1 MNFSSSLCRCWI
13 FIAIIVVLLSPFG
26 LAQQPPAG
34 QPGQQAQPPAGQAVP
49 GPGQEGQPPQ
59 PAQRQQSPIVRQI
72 EIQYAGPATLSRQRI
87 LSNMKTTVGQPYS
100 ELTVEDDVRSLYAT
114 GLVTNVRIYGEPLP
128 DGVKVIV
135 VVQTRVTLTEVI
147 IQGNQIVK
155 AKRLRREL
163 NLKTGTPLDE
173 QSLETARQKLVELY
187 QKRGYPDTD
196 VQYKVAVNED
206 RGTASVTFAVS
217 EGQRSVVKTIRFV
230 GNSVLS
236 AKRLRKEMK
245 TKENNPLGF
254 FTGAGRLNNQQL
266 DGDVQKLKELYQD
279 NGYADAQITDVK
291 IDRLDKKNVIVTI
304 YITEG
309 QQYHVGTVTIE
320 GLHIVSEANF
330 RKVIKVTE
338 GKVFSPQKLQKDIK
352 SVEDAYG
359 VAGYADAKVNVQTAP
374 AGPAVVNL
382 SYKVDE
388 GIQSFV
394 EHINISGNSRTKDKV
409 LRREIILSP
418 GDVFDTVRVDISKK
432 RLEGLQYFERVD
444 TYASDTAVPG
454 RKDLNVV
461 VQEKRTGNLNFGL
474 GFSTTDGL
482 LGFAELAQGN
492 FDIMNWKTFTGAGQ
506 KFRARV
512 QLGTETKDASV
523 ELSEPYFLD
532 QRLAVGGRLFFDEY
546 DYYSDVYDQ
555 RDYGFDIFLRKPI
568 TNFLSMKLDYTIQ
581 EIDIYNID
589 QSLITTQLN
598 NLINQEGVDN
608 LESRVTLGLTYDTRD
623 SAFLTR
629 KGTRIDFS
637 TYVSGG
643 PLGGSVQVYGFD
655 LDAAQYFHLPY
666 DTILLLN
673 GEIGS
678 VNNWSDGSKTGGIV
692 PIFDR
697 LYLGGAST
705 LRGFKFRDV
714 GPKDDQGNAVGGN
727 TLTRWTIEYTI
738 PIIERVRFAI
748 FYDGGFVNAGSW
760 SFSPEKVPVQ
770 GTPGKFSGGLNQDIG
785 IGVRLDLPI
794 GPLRLDYGFPIEEDS
809 FSSKSGQ
816 FQFSVGY
823 QF

>member
-1 MNFSSSLCRCWI
+1 MVT
-13 FIAIIVVLLSPFG
+13 IILAFLGPQG
-26 LAQQPPAG
+26 RAQQPPAG
-34 QPGQQAQPPAGQAVP
+34 QPPLPAAGQNPPAPGQEAQPPA
-49 GPGQEGQPPQ
+49 QPEKPQ
-59 PAQRQQSPIVRQI
+59 RSPIVRQI

-100 ELTVEDDVRSLYAT
+100 EQTVEDDVRSLYAT

-135 VVQTRVTLTEVI
+135 VVQTRVTLTEVA
-147 IQGNQIVK
+147 IQGNEVIK
-155 AKRLRREL
+155 TKRIRKEL
-163 NLKTGTPLDE
+163 NLKTGSPLDE
-173 QSLETARQKLVELY
+173 QALEQARQKVVEMY

-196 VQYKVAVNED
+196 VQYKVDVNEE
-206 RGTASVTFAVS
+206 RGTARVTFAIS
-217 EGQRSVVKTIRFV
+217 EGRKAVVKTISFV
-230 GNSVLS
+230 GNVAIRS
-236 AKRLRKEMK
+236 KRLRKEMK
-245 TKENNPLGF
+245 TKENNILGF
-254 FTGAGRLNNQQL
+254 LTGAGRLNNQQL
-266 DGDVQKLKELYQD
+266 DGDVQKIKELYQD
-279 NGYADAQITDVK
+279 NGYADVQVTDVR
-291 IDRLDKKNVIVTI
+291 IDRLDKKNVAITI
-304 YITEG
+304 YINEG
-309 QQYHVGTVTIE
+309 QQYHVGTVAIE
-320 GLHIVSEANF
+320 GLHIVTEANF

-359 VAGYADAKVNVQTAP
+359 VAGYADAKVNVETTP
-374 AGPAVVNL
+374 GGPALVNL

-409 LRREIILSP
+409 IRREIVLSP

-444 TYASDTAVPG
+444 TYASDTTVPG

-482 LGFAELAQGN
+482 LGFAELSQGN
-492 FDIMNWKTFTGAGQ
+492 FDITNWKTFTGAGQ

-512 QLGTETKDASV
+512 QLGTQTKDASI
-523 ELSEPYFLD
+523 ELTEPYFLD
-532 QRLAVGGRLFFDEY
+532 QRLALSGRLFFDEY
-546 DYYSDVYDQ
+546 NYYSDVYDQ
-555 RDYGFDIFLRKPI
+555 RDYGFDINVRKPI
-568 TNFLSMKLDYTIQ
+568 TNFLSVKLDYTLQ
-581 EIDIYNID
+581 EIGIYNIN
-589 QSLITTQLN
+589 QSAITQQLLN
-598 NLINQEGVDN
+598 IIQQQGSYN
-608 LESRVTLGLTYDTRD
+608 LESRVTLALTYDTRD

-629 KGTRIDFS
+629 KGTRVDLS
-637 TYVSGG
+637 TYVAGG
-643 PLGGSVQVYGFD
+643 PLGGDVSVYGFD

-673 GEIGS
+673 GEVGVVS
-678 VNNWSDGSKTGGIV
+678 NWNNDSIV

-697 LYLGGAST
+697 LYLGGASN
-705 LRGFKFRDV
+705 LRGFRFRDV
-714 GPKDDQGNAVGGN
+714 GPKDDQGNALGGN
-727 TLTRWTIEYTI
+727 TLARLTVEYTI
-738 PIIERVRFAI
+738 PIIERVRFAV
-748 FYDGGFVNAGSW
+748 FYDGGFVNPGSW
-760 SFSPEKVPVQ
+760 SFSPQKVPT
-770 GTPGKFSGGLNQDIG
+770 TPPGGSNAGKFSGGFNQDIG

-794 GPLRLDYGFPIEEDS
+794 GPIRLDYGYPIQEDS

>member
-1 MNFSSSLCRCWI
+1 MNFSSSLCRYWI

-34 QPGQQAQPPAGQAVP
+34 QPAQPPAGQAP

-59 PAQRQQSPIVRQI
+59 PAQRQESPIVRQI

-100 ELTVEDDVRSLYAT
+100 EVTVEDDVRSLYAT

-135 VVQTRVTLTEVI
+135 VVQTRVTLTEVL

-173 QSLETARQKLVELY
+173 QALETARQKLVELY

-206 RGTASVTFAVS
+206 RGTASVTFAIS

-320 GLHIVSEANF
+320 GLHIVSEPNF

-352 SVEDAYG
+352 AVEDAYG
-359 VAGYADAKVNVQTAP
+359 VAGYADAKVNVQTTP

-454 RKDLNVV
+454 RKDMNVL

-482 LGFAELAQGN
+482 VGFAELAQGN

-512 QLGTETKDASV
+512 QLGTETKNASI

-532 QRLAVGGRLFFDEY
+532 QRLAFGGRLFFDEY
-546 DYYSDVYDQ
+546 DYFSDVYDQ

-568 TNFLSMKLDYTIQ
+568 TNFLSVKLDYTIQ
-581 EIDIYNID
+581 EIDIYNINS
-589 QSLITTQLN
+589 SLITQQLN
-598 NLINQEGVDN
+598 DLINEEGVDN
-608 LESRVTLGLTYDTRD
+608 LESRVTLGFTYDTRD

-637 TYVSGG
+637 AYVTGG

-673 GEIGS
+673 GEIGT
-678 VNNWSDGSKTGGIV
+678 VENWSNGSKTGGIV

-714 GPKDDQGNAVGGN
+714 GPKDNEGNAVGGD

-738 PIIERVRFAI
+738 PIIERVRFAL
-748 FYDGGFVNAGSW
+748 FYDGGFVNPG
-760 SFSPEKVPVQ
+760 SFSFGPQKVLV
-770 GTPGKFSGGLNQDIG
+770 PGGSTGRFFGGLNQDIG

>member
-1 MNFSSSLCRCWI
+1 MNFSRSSCRNWI
-13 FIAIIVVLLSPFG
+13 FIAIISAALNLPGS
-26 LAQQPPAG
+26 AQQPPPG
-34 QPGQQAQPPAGQAVP
+34 QPAQPPPGQNTQVP
-49 GPGQEGQPPQ
+49 GTEGQPPQ
-59 PAQRQQSPIVRQI
+59 PAPRQQSPIVRQI

-100 ELTVEDDVRSLYAT
+100 EQTVEDDVRSLYAT

-135 VVQTRVTLTEVI
+135 VVQTRVTLSEIV

-163 NLKTGTPLDE
+163 NLKTGSPLDE
-173 QSLETARQKLVELY
+173 QALEQARQKLVELY

-196 VQYKVAVNED
+196 VQYKVDVNED
-206 RGTASVTFAVS
+206 RGTARVTFAVS
-217 EGQRSVVKTIRFV
+217 EGQKSVVKRIRFV
-230 GNSVLS
+230 GNGALT

-245 TKENNPLGF
+245 TKENNILGF
-254 FTGAGRLNNQQL
+254 VTGAGRLNNQQL

-291 IDRLDKKNVIVTI
+291 IDRLDKKNVIITI

-309 QQYHVGTVTIE
+309 QQYHVGTLSIE

-359 VAGYADAKVNVQTAP
+359 VAGYADAKVNVQTTP
-374 AGPAVVNL
+374 AGPAIVNL

-492 FDIMNWKTFTGAGQ
+492 FDIMNWRTFTGAGQ

-512 QLGTETKDASV
+512 QLGTETKNASI

-532 QRLAVGGRLFFDEY
+532 QRLALGGRLFFDEY
-546 DYYSDVYDQ
+546 NYFSDVYDQ
-555 RDYGFDIFLRKPI
+555 RDYGFDIFMRKPI
-568 TNFLSMKLDYTIQ
+568 TNFLSVKLDYTIQ
-581 EIDIYNID
+581 EIDIYNINS
-589 QSLITTQLN
+589 SLITQQLN
-598 NLINQEGVDN
+598 DLINEEGQQN
-608 LESRVTLGLTYDTRD
+608 LESRVTLSFTYDTRD
-623 SAFLTR
+623 SSFLTR
-629 KGTRIDFS
+629 KGTRIDLS
-637 TYVSGG
+637 TYVAGG
-643 PLGGSVQVYGFD
+643 PLGGDVQIYGFD

-666 DTILLLN
+666 DTILLFN
-673 GEIGS
+673 GEIASVANWNGGS
-678 VNNWSDGSKTGGIV
+678 IV

-714 GPKDDQGNAVGGN
+714 GPKDDEGNAIGGN
-727 TLTRWTIEYTI
+727 SLARLTVEYTI
-738 PIIERVRFAI
+738 PIIERVRAAI
-748 FYDGGFVNAGSW
+748 FYDGGFVDPGSW
-760 SFSPEKVPVQ
+760 NFGANKVPSTK
-770 GTPGKFSGGLNQDIG
+770 GRFSGGFNQDIG

>member
-1 MNFSSSLCRCWI
+1 
-13 FIAIIVVLLSPFG
+13 
-26 LAQQPPAG
+26 
-34 QPGQQAQPPAGQAVP
+34 VP
-49 GPGQEGQPPQ
+49 GTEGQPPQ
-59 PAQRQQSPIVRQI
+59 PAPRQQSPIVRQI

-100 ELTVEDDVRSLYAT
+100 EQTVEDDVRSLYAT

-135 VVQTRVTLTEVI
+135 VVQTRVTLSEIV
-147 IQGNQIVK
+147 IQGNQAIK

-163 NLKTGTPLDE
+163 NIKTGSPLDE
-173 QSLETARQKLVELY
+173 QALEQARQKLVELY

-196 VQYKVAVNED
+196 VQYKVDVNED
-206 RGTASVTFAVS
+206 RGTARVTFAVS
-217 EGQRSVVKTIRFV
+217 EGQKSVVKRIRFV
-230 GNSVLS
+230 GNGALT

-245 TKENNPLGF
+245 TKENNILGF
-254 FTGAGRLNNQQL
+254 VTGAGRLNNQQL

-291 IDRLDKKNVIVTI
+291 IDRLDKKNVVVTI

-309 QQYHVGTVTIE
+309 QQYHVGTLSVE
-320 GLHIVSEANF
+320 GLHIVTEANF

-338 GKVFSPQKLQKDIK
+338 GKIFSPQKLQKDIK

-359 VAGYADAKVNVQTAP
+359 VAGYADAKVNVQTTP
-374 AGPAVVNL
+374 AGPSIVNL

-492 FDIMNWKTFTGAGQ
+492 FDIMNWRTFTGAGQ

-512 QLGTETKDASV
+512 QLGTQTKNASI

-532 QRLAVGGRLFFDEY
+532 QRLAFGGRLFFDEY
-546 DYYSDVYDQ
+546 NYFSDVYDQ
-555 RDYGFDIFLRKPI
+555 RDYGFDIFMRKPI
-568 TNFLSMKLDYTIQ
+568 TNFLSVKLDYTIQ
-581 EIDIYNID
+581 EIDIYNINS
-589 QSLITTQLN
+589 SLITQQLN
-598 NLINQEGVDN
+598 DLINEEGQKN
-608 LESRVTLGLTYDTRD
+608 LESRVTLSFTYDTRD
-623 SAFLTR
+623 SSFLTR
-629 KGTRIDFS
+629 KGTRIDLS
-637 TYVSGG
+637 AYVAGG
-643 PLGGSVQVYGFD
+643 PLGGDVQIYGFD
-655 LDAAQYFHLPY
+655 FDAAQYFHLPY
-666 DTILLLN
+666 DTILLFN
-673 GEIGS
+673 GEIASVANWNGGS
-678 VNNWSDGSKTGGIV
+678 IV

-714 GPKDDQGNAVGGN
+714 GPKDDEGNALGGN
-727 TLTRWTIEYTI
+727 TMARLTVEYTI
-738 PIIERVRFAI
+738 PIIERIRAAV
-748 FYDGGFVNAGSW
+748 FYDGGFVDPGSW
-760 SFSPEKVPVQ
+760 NFGANRVPSTK
-770 GTPGKFSGGLNQDIG
+770 GRFSGGFNQDIG
-785 IGVRLDLPI
+785 VGVRLDLPI

>member
-1 MNFSSSLCRCWI
+1 MNFSSSLCRYWI
-13 FIAIIVVLLSPFG
+13 FIAIIVVLLGPFG

-34 QPGQQAQPPAGQAVP
+34 QPAQPPAGQAAP

-309 QQYHVGTVTIE
+309 QQYHVGTVAIE

-374 AGPAVVNL
+374 AGPAMVNL

>member
-1 MNFSSSLCRCWI
+1 MVT
-13 FIAIIVVLLSPFG
+13 IILAFLGPQG
-26 LAQQPPAG
+26 RAQQPPAG
-34 QPGQQAQPPAGQAVP
+34 QPPLPAAGQNPPAPGQEAQPPA
-49 GPGQEGQPPQ
+49 QPEKP
-59 PAQRQQSPIVRQI
+59 QQSPIVRQI

-100 ELTVEDDVRSLYAT
+100 EQTVEDDVRSLYAT

-135 VVQTRVTLTEVI
+135 VVQTRVTLTEVA
-147 IQGNQIVK
+147 IQGNEVIK
-155 AKRLRREL
+155 TKRIRKEL
-163 NLKTGTPLDE
+163 NLKTGSPLDE
-173 QSLETARQKLVELY
+173 QALEQARQKVVEMY

-196 VQYKVAVNED
+196 VQYKVDVNEE
-206 RGTASVTFAVS
+206 RGTARVTFAIS
-217 EGQRSVVKTIRFV
+217 EGRKAVVKTISFV
-230 GNSVLS
+230 GNMAIRS
-236 AKRLRKEMK
+236 KRLRKEMK
-245 TKENNPLGF
+245 TKENNILGF
-254 FTGAGRLNNQQL
+254 LTGAGRLNNQQL
-266 DGDVQKLKELYQD
+266 DGDVQKIKELYQD
-279 NGYADAQITDVK
+279 NGYADVQVTDVR
-291 IDRLDKKNVIVTI
+291 IDRLDKKNVAITI
-304 YITEG
+304 YINEG
-309 QQYHVGTVTIE
+309 QQYHVGTVAIE
-320 GLHIVSEANF
+320 GLHIVTEANF

-359 VAGYADAKVNVQTAP
+359 VAGYADAKVNVETTP
-374 AGPAVVNL
+374 GGPALVNL

-409 LRREIILSP
+409 IRREIVLSP

-444 TYASDTAVPG
+444 TYASDTTVPG

-482 LGFAELAQGN
+482 LGFAELSQGN
-492 FDIMNWKTFTGAGQ
+492 FDITNWKTFTGAGQ

-512 QLGTETKDASV
+512 QLGTQTKDASI
-523 ELSEPYFLD
+523 ELTEPYFLD
-532 QRLAVGGRLFFDEY
+532 QRLAVGGRVFFDEY
-546 DYYSDVYDQ
+546 NYYSDVYDQ
-555 RDYGFDIFLRKPI
+555 RDYGFDINVRKPI
-568 TNFLSMKLDYTIQ
+568 TNFLSVKLDYTLQ
-581 EIDIYNID
+581 EIGIYNIN
-589 QSLITTQLN
+589 QSAITQQLLN
-598 NLINQEGVDN
+598 IIQQQGSYN
-608 LESRVTLGLTYDTRD
+608 LESRVTLALTYDTRD

-629 KGTRIDFS
+629 KGTRVDLS
-637 TYVSGG
+637 TYVAGG
-643 PLGGSVQVYGFD
+643 PLGGDVSVYGFD

-673 GEIGS
+673 GEVGVVS
-678 VNNWSDGSKTGGIV
+678 NWNNDSIV

-697 LYLGGAST
+697 LYLGGASN
-705 LRGFKFRDV
+705 LRGFRFRDV
-714 GPKDDQGNAVGGN
+714 GPKDDQGNALGGN
-727 TLTRWTIEYTI
+727 TLARLTVEYTI
-738 PIIERVRFAI
+738 PIIERVRFAV
-748 FYDGGFVNAGSW
+748 FYDGGFVNPGSW
-760 SFSPEKVPVQ
+760 SFSPQKVPT
-770 GTPGKFSGGLNQDIG
+770 TPPGGSNAGKFSGGFNQDIG

-794 GPLRLDYGFPIEEDS
+794 GPIRLDYGYPIQEDS

>member
-1 MNFSSSLCRCWI
+1 MNFSSFLSRNWI
-13 FIAIIVVLLSPFG
+13 LVAIVVASLTVLG
-26 LAQQPPAG
+26 QAQQPPSV
-34 QPGQQAQPPAGQAVP
+34 QQAPPPPAGQEAP
-49 GPGQEGQPPQ
+49 PPGQQPPPPPSSQ
-59 PAQRQQSPIVRQI
+59 PAPIVRQI

-87 LSNMKTTVGQPYS
+87 LSNLKTTVGQPYS
-100 ELTVEDDVRSLYAT
+100 QTTVEDDVRALYAT

-135 VVQTRVTLTEVI
+135 VVQTRVTLTEVA
-147 IQGNQIVK
+147 IQGNQLVK
-155 AKRLRREL
+155 TQRLRHEL
-163 NLKTGTPLDE
+163 NLKTGGPLDE
-173 QSLETARQKLVELY
+173 QALEKARQKLVDLY

-196 VQYKVAVNED
+196 VQYKVNVNED
-206 RGTASVTFAVS
+206 RGTASVTFAIS
-217 EGQRSVVKTIRFV
+217 EGQRSVVRAIRIY
-230 GNSVLS
+230 GNYAIS
-236 AKRLRKEMK
+236 AKRIRKEMK
-245 TKENNPLGF
+245 TKKSNMIGF
-254 FTGAGRLNNQQL
+254 LTGAGRLNNQTL
-266 DGDVQKLKELYQD
+266 DEDIQKIKELYQD
-279 NGYADAQITDVK
+279 NGYADIQVNDVK
-291 IDRLDKKNVIVTI
+291 INRLDKKNVAIDI
-304 YITEG
+304 YLTEG
-309 QQYHVGTVTIE
+309 QRYHVGTLTIDGLRVVTE
-320 GLHIVSEANF
+320 PNF
-330 RKVIKVTE
+330 RKVIKITE

-352 SVEDAYG
+352 AVEDAYG
-359 VAGYADAKVNVQTAP
+359 VAGYADAKVNVVTTP
-374 AGPAVVNL
+374 AGPALVNL

-388 GIQSFV
+388 GSQSFV
-394 EHINISGNSRTKDKV
+394 ERINISGNSRTKDKV
-409 LRREIILSP
+409 IRREIVLAP

-444 TYASDTAVPG
+444 TYASDTTIPG

-482 LGFAELAQGN
+482 LGFAELSQGN

-512 QLGTETKDASV
+512 QLGTQTKNASI

-532 QRLAVGGRLFFDEY
+532 QRLAFGGRLFFDEY
-546 DYYSDVYDQ
+546 NYYSDVYDQ
-555 RDYGFDIFLRKPI
+555 RDYGFDIYMRKPI
-568 TNFLSMKLDYTIQ
+568 TNFLSVKLDYTIQ
-581 EIDIYNID
+581 EIQIYNINS
-589 QSLITTQLN
+589 SLISTELQD
-598 NLINQEGVDN
+598 LIEVGGANN
-608 LESRVTLGLTYDTRD
+608 LESRATFGLTYDTRD

-629 KGTRIDFS
+629 KGTRIDFT
-637 TYVSGG
+637 TYVAGG
-643 PLGGSVQVYGFD
+643 PLGGTVQVYGMD
-655 LDAAQYFHLPY
+655 LDAAQYFHLPF

-673 GEIGS
+673 GEFGS
-678 VNNWSDGSKTGGIV
+678 VANWSGGSTNGGIV

-714 GPKDDQGNAVGGN
+714 GPKDSQGDAVGGN

-738 PIIERVRFAI
+738 PVIERVRFAV
-748 FYDGGFVNAGSW
+748 FYDGGFVNPGSW
-760 SFSPEKVPVQ
+760 SFSPEKVPVP
-770 GTPGKFSGGLNQDIG
+770 GAPSGKFSGGLNQDIG

-794 GPLRLDYGFPIEEDS
+794 GPLRLDYGFPIQEDS

>member
-1 MNFSSSLCRCWI
+1 MNFSRSSCRNWI
-13 FIAIIVVLLSPFG
+13 FIAIISAALNSLGS
-26 LAQQPPAG
+26 AQQPPPG
-34 QPGQQAQPPAGQAVP
+34 QPAQPPPGQNPQVP
-49 GPGQEGQPPQ
+49 GTEGQPPQ
-59 PAQRQQSPIVRQI
+59 PAPRQQSPIVRQI

-100 ELTVEDDVRSLYAT
+100 EQTVEDDVRSLYAT

-135 VVQTRVTLTEVI
+135 VVQTRVTLSEIV
-147 IQGNQIVK
+147 IQGNQAIK

-163 NLKTGTPLDE
+163 NIKTGSPLDE
-173 QSLETARQKLVELY
+173 QALEQARQKLVELY

-196 VQYKVAVNED
+196 VQYKVDVNED
-206 RGTASVTFAVS
+206 RGTARVTFAVS
-217 EGQRSVVKTIRFV
+217 EGQKSVVKRIRFV
-230 GNSVLS
+230 GNGALT

-245 TKENNPLGF
+245 TKENNILGF
-254 FTGAGRLNNQQL
+254 VTGAGRLNNQQL

-291 IDRLDKKNVIVTI
+291 IDRLDKKNVVVTI

-309 QQYHVGTVTIE
+309 QQYHVGTLSVE
-320 GLHIVSEANF
+320 GLHIVTEANF

-359 VAGYADAKVNVQTAP
+359 VAGYADAKVNVQTTP
-374 AGPAVVNL
+374 AGPSIVNL

-492 FDIMNWKTFTGAGQ
+492 FDIMNWRTFTGAGQ

-512 QLGTETKDASV
+512 QLGTQTKNASI

-532 QRLAVGGRLFFDEY
+532 QRLAFGGRLFFDEY
-546 DYYSDVYDQ
+546 NYFSDVYDQ
-555 RDYGFDIFLRKPI
+555 RDYGFDIFMRKPI
-568 TNFLSMKLDYTIQ
+568 TNFLSVKLDYTIQ
-581 EIDIYNID
+581 EIDIYNINS
-589 QSLITTQLN
+589 SLITQQLN
-598 NLINQEGVDN
+598 DLINEEGQKN
-608 LESRVTLGLTYDTRD
+608 LESRVTLSFTYDTRD
-623 SAFLTR
+623 SSFLTR
-629 KGTRIDFS
+629 KGTRIDLS
-637 TYVSGG
+637 AYVAGG
-643 PLGGSVQVYGFD
+643 PLGGDVQIYGFD
-655 LDAAQYFHLPY
+655 FDAAQYFHLPY
-666 DTILLLN
+666 DTILLFN
-673 GEIGS
+673 GEIASVANWNGGS
-678 VNNWSDGSKTGGIV
+678 IV

-714 GPKDDQGNAVGGN
+714 GPKDDQGNALGGN
-727 TLTRWTIEYTI
+727 TLARLTVEYTI
-738 PIIERVRFAI
+738 PIIERIRAAV
-748 FYDGGFVNAGSW
+748 FYDGGFVDPGSW
-760 SFSPEKVPVQ
+760 NFGANRVPSTK
-770 GTPGKFSGGLNQDIG
+770 GRFSGGFNQDIG
-785 IGVRLDLPI
+785 VGVRLDLPI

>member
-1 MNFSSSLCRCWI
+1 LPGS
-13 FIAIIVVLLSPFG
+13 
-26 LAQQPPAG
+26 AQQPPPG
-34 QPGQQAQPPAGQAVP
+34 QPAQPPPGQNTQVP
-49 GPGQEGQPPQ
+49 GTEGQPPQ
-59 PAQRQQSPIVRQI
+59 PAPRQQSPIVRQI

-100 ELTVEDDVRSLYAT
+100 EQTVEDDVRSLYAT

-135 VVQTRVTLTEVI
+135 VVQTRVTLSEIV

-163 NLKTGTPLDE
+163 NLKTGSPLDE
-173 QSLETARQKLVELY
+173 QALEQARQKLVELY

-196 VQYKVAVNED
+196 VQYKVDVNED
-206 RGTASVTFAVS
+206 RGTARVTFAVS
-217 EGQRSVVKTIRFV
+217 EGQKSVVKRIRFV
-230 GNSVLS
+230 GNGALT

-245 TKENNPLGF
+245 TKENNILGF
-254 FTGAGRLNNQQL
+254 VTGAGRLNNQQL

-291 IDRLDKKNVIVTI
+291 IDRLDKKNVIITI

-309 QQYHVGTVTIE
+309 QQYHVGTLSIE

-359 VAGYADAKVNVQTAP
+359 VAGYADAKVNVQTTP
-374 AGPAVVNL
+374 AGPAIVNL

-492 FDIMNWKTFTGAGQ
+492 FDIMNWRTFTGAGQ

-512 QLGTETKDASV
+512 QLGTETKNASI

-532 QRLAVGGRLFFDEY
+532 QRLALGGRLFFDEY
-546 DYYSDVYDQ
+546 NYFSDVYDQ
-555 RDYGFDIFLRKPI
+555 RDYGFDIFMRKPI
-568 TNFLSMKLDYTIQ
+568 TNFLSVKLDYTIQ
-581 EIDIYNID
+581 EIDIYNINS
-589 QSLITTQLN
+589 SLITQQLN
-598 NLINQEGVDN
+598 DLINEEGQQN
-608 LESRVTLGLTYDTRD
+608 LESRVTLSFTYDTRD
-623 SAFLTR
+623 SSFLTR
-629 KGTRIDFS
+629 KGTRIDLS
-637 TYVSGG
+637 TYVAGG
-643 PLGGSVQVYGFD
+643 PLGGDVQIYGFD

-666 DTILLLN
+666 DTILLFN
-673 GEIGS
+673 GEIASVANWNGGS
-678 VNNWSDGSKTGGIV
+678 IV

-714 GPKDDQGNAVGGN
+714 GPKDDEGNAIGGN
-727 TLTRWTIEYTI
+727 SLARLTVEYTI
-738 PIIERVRFAI
+738 PIIERVRAAI
-748 FYDGGFVNAGSW
+748 FYDGGFVDPGSW
-760 SFSPEKVPVQ
+760 NFGANKVPSTK
-770 GTPGKFSGGLNQDIG
+770 GRFSGGFNQDIG

>member
-1 MNFSSSLCRCWI
+1 
-13 FIAIIVVLLSPFG
+13 
-26 LAQQPPAG
+26 
-34 QPGQQAQPPAGQAVP
+34 
-49 GPGQEGQPPQ
+49 
-59 PAQRQQSPIVRQI
+59 
-72 EIQYAGPATLSRQRI
+72 
-87 LSNMKTTVGQPYS
+87 MKTTVGQPYS
-100 ELTVEDDVRSLYAT
+100 EQTVEDDVRSLYAT

-135 VVQTRVTLTEVI
+135 VVQTRVTLSEIV
-147 IQGNQIVK
+147 IQGNQAIK

-163 NLKTGTPLDE
+163 NIKTGSPLDE
-173 QSLETARQKLVELY
+173 QALEQARQKLVELY

-196 VQYKVAVNED
+196 VQYKVDVNED
-206 RGTASVTFAVS
+206 RGTARVTFAVS
-217 EGQRSVVKTIRFV
+217 EGQKSVVKRIRFV
-230 GNSVLS
+230 GNGTLT

-245 TKENNPLGF
+245 TKENNILGF
-254 FTGAGRLNNQQL
+254 VTGAGRLNNQQL
-266 DGDVQKLKELYQD
+266 DADVQKLKELYQD

-291 IDRLDKKNVIVTI
+291 IDRLDKKNVVVTI

-309 QQYHVGTVTIE
+309 QQYHVGTLSVE
-320 GLHIVSEANF
+320 GLHIVTEANF

-338 GKVFSPQKLQKDIK
+338 GKIFSPQKLQKDIK

-359 VAGYADAKVNVQTAP
+359 VAGYADAKVNVQTTP
-374 AGPAVVNL
+374 AGPSIVNL

-492 FDIMNWKTFTGAGQ
+492 FDIMNWRTFTGAGQ

-512 QLGTETKDASV
+512 QLGTQTKNASI

-532 QRLAVGGRLFFDEY
+532 QRLAFGGRLFFDEY
-546 DYYSDVYDQ
+546 NYFSNVYDQ
-555 RDYGFDIFLRKPI
+555 RDYGFDIFMRKPI
-568 TNFLSMKLDYTIQ
+568 TNFLSVKLDYTIQ
-581 EIDIYNID
+581 EIDIYNINS
-589 QSLITTQLN
+589 SLITQQLN
-598 NLINQEGVDN
+598 DLINEEGQKN
-608 LESRVTLGLTYDTRD
+608 LESRVTLSFTYDTRD
-623 SAFLTR
+623 SSFLTR
-629 KGTRIDFS
+629 KGTRIDLS
-637 TYVSGG
+637 AYVAGG
-643 PLGGSVQVYGFD
+643 PLGGDVQIYGFD
-655 LDAAQYFHLPY
+655 FDAAQYFHLPY
-666 DTILLLN
+666 DTILLFN
-673 GEIGS
+673 GEIASVANWNGGS
-678 VNNWSDGSKTGGIV
+678 IV

-714 GPKDDQGNAVGGN
+714 GPKDDEGNALGGN
-727 TLTRWTIEYTI
+727 TMARLTVEYTI
-738 PIIERVRFAI
+738 PIIERIRAAV
-748 FYDGGFVNAGSW
+748 FYDGGFVDPGSW
-760 SFSPEKVPVQ
+760 NFGANRVPSTK
-770 GTPGKFSGGLNQDIG
+770 GRFSGGFNQDIG
-785 IGVRLDLPI
+785 VGVRLDLPI

>member
-1 MNFSSSLCRCWI
+1 MNFSSSLCRSWI
-13 FIAIIVVLLSPFG
+13 LIAILVTSLNPFG
-26 LAQQPPAG
+26 LAQEPTPRQP
-34 QPGQQAQPPAGQAVP
+34 AQPPAGQTPAA
-49 GPGQEGQPPQ
+49 PGQEAQPP
-59 PAQRQQSPIVRQI
+59 QRQQSPIVRQI

-100 ELTVEDDVRSLYAT
+100 EQTVEDDVRSLYAT

-135 VVQTRVTLTEVI
+135 VVQTRVTLSEIV
-147 IQGNQIVK
+147 IQGNNIVK

-163 NLKTGTPLDE
+163 NLKTGAPLDE
-173 QSLETARQKLVELY
+173 QALETARQKLVELY
-187 QKRGYPDTD
+187 QKRGYADTD
-196 VQYKVAVNED
+196 VQYKVDVNED
-206 RGTASVTFAVS
+206 RGTARVTYAIS
-217 EGQRSVVKTIRFV
+217 EGQKSVVKTIRFV
-230 GNSVLS
+230 GNTALTS
-236 AKRLRKEMK
+236 KRLRKEMK
-245 TKENNPLGF
+245 TKQNNILGF
-254 FTGAGRLNNQQL
+254 VTGAGRLNNQQL
-266 DGDVQKLKELYQD
+266 DGDVQKIKELYQD
-279 NGYADAQITDVK
+279 NGYADAQVTDVK
-291 IDRLDKKNVIVTI
+291 IDRLDKKNVVITI
-304 YITEG
+304 YLNEG
-309 QQYHVGTVTIE
+309 PQYHVGTVTIE

-338 GKVFSPQKLQKDIK
+338 GKIFSPQKLQKDIK

-359 VAGYADAKVNVQTAP
+359 VAGYADAKVNVQTTP
-374 AGPAVVNL
+374 AGPALVNL
-382 SYKVDE
+382 GYKVDE

-394 EHINISGNSRTKDKV
+394 EHINISGNTRTKDKV

-506 KFRARV
+506 KFRARI
-512 QLGTETKDASV
+512 QLGTQTKDASI

-532 QRLAVGGRLFFDEY
+532 QRLALGGRLFFDEY
-546 DYYSDVYDQ
+546 NYYSDVYDQ

-568 TNFLSMKLDYTIQ
+568 TNFLSVKLDYTIQ
-581 EIDIYNID
+581 EIDIYNINS
-589 QSLITTQLN
+589 SLITPELQ
-598 NLINQEGVDN
+598 NLINQEGQDN
-608 LESRVTLGLTYDTRD
+608 LESRVTLGFTYDTRD

-629 KGTRIDFS
+629 KGTRIDLS
-637 TYVSGG
+637 TYVAGG
-643 PLGGSVQVYGFD
+643 PLGGDVQVYGFD

-673 GEIGS
+673 GE
-678 VNNWSDGSKTGGIV
+678 VATVANWSNGSSDGGIV

-714 GPKDDQGNAVGGN
+714 GPKDDQGNAIGGN
-727 TLTRWTIEYTI
+727 TLMRYTIEYTI
-738 PIIERVRFAI
+738 PIIERVRAAV
-748 FYDGGFVNAGSW
+748 FYDAGFVNPGSW
-760 SFSPEKVPVQ
+760 SFSPQKVPSTK
-770 GTPGKFSGGLNQDIG
+770 GRFSGGFNQDIG
-785 IGVRLDLPI
+785 VGVRLDLPI